1 MTIAVTGNALNY
13 EIARQQRLASDL
25 AKTQTQISTGKRIY
39 LPSDDVSGATRVSRL
54 VRDTSDTGVW
64 TKNLNLAQS
73 LAAQADT
80 ALQSLSDITI
90 RARETMVS
98 AANGTLTDSDRK
110 TQALALRSMA
120 ADIRQLR
127 ATQSSLGQPLFAS
140 VDAIAIPIGAGD
152 TVKPVTTGSA
162 AFGTLDAR
170 LEAAAAAL
178 EVNDPAAIG
187 AALGDM
193 KSAVEETSIAVAD
206 QGLRAARID
215 KALDR
220 IANRQTDVTAEQS
233 SIEDTDITTAV
244 AKLNAQTITLEAAQA
259 AFARINRRT
268 LFDILG

>member
-1 MTIAVTGNALNY
+1 MIAATGNAMTY
-13 EIARQQRLASDL
+13 EIARQSRLASEL
-25 AKTQTQISTGKRIY
+25 AKTQTQISTGKRIA

-54 VRDTSDTGVW
+54 IRDTSDTSVW

-73 LAAQADT
+73 LAAQGDT
-80 ALQSLSDITI
+80 ALQSMSDITV
-90 RARETMVS
+90 RARETMITAS
-98 AANGTLTDSDRK
+98 NGTLTDSDRK

-127 ATQSSLGQPLFAS
+127 ATQSSLGQPLFAAT
-140 VDAIAIPIGAGD
+140 DAVAIPIGGGD
-152 TVKPVTTGSA
+152 SVKPVATASA

-170 LEAAAAAL
+170 LEAAATAVEANDTVAMAAAL
-178 EVNDPAAIG
+178 N
-187 AALGDM
+187 DM
-193 KSAVEETSIAVAD
+193 KAAVDEASITVAD
-206 QGLRAARID
+206 HGLRAASID

-220 IANRQTDVTAEQS
+220 IATRQTDVTAEQS